1 LLGQLKVSKKTV
13 GLKQSVKAIESGVV
27 KKVLLAEDAE
37 EKVIKNIIDL
47 IKEKEVEIEYVD
59 SMKTLGRACGINVG
73 AAVACIIE

>member
-1 LLGQLKVSKKTV
+1 MLGQLKVSKKTV

-27 KKVLLAEDAE
+27 KKVFLAEDAE